1 MNATRTGEIRMSTID
16 VERQPEAEDLA
27 RRKRMTEAVLA
38 GWDQLTWSELLADD
52 IVLSLRLGRVDIS
65 RISELRGCGG
75 DFQVIGQGQAKRLLK
90 RVCSD
95 LRKELSVKTEVISG
109 YHGILI
115 GKLTVRKAG
124 QDVESFPVVIYMALN
139 SERKIKSMTV
149 SIVDLQPLPEAIRKA
164 PG

>member
-1 MNATRTGEIRMSTID
+1 M
-16 VERQPEAEDLA
+16 
-27 RRKRMTEAVLA
+27 
-38 GWDQLTWSELLADD
+38 
-52 IVLSLRLGRVDIS
+52 
-65 RISELRGCGG
+65 
-75 DFQVIGQGQAKRLLK
+75 IGQGQAKRLLK
-90 RVCSD
+90 RVYSD

-149 SIVDLQPLPEAIRKA
+149 SIVDLQPFPEAIRNA
-164 PG
+164 PGQ